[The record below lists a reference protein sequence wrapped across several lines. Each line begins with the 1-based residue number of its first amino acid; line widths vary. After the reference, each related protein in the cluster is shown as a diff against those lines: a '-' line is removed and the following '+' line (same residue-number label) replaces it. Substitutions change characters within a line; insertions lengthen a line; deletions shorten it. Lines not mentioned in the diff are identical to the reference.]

1 MSFTEL
7 SGQIIR
13 LFSSMKKNI
22 PRAKIEKHINREE
35 RTNKMRRPNLST
47 IKIATA
53 VPITWHN
60 ATKNAE
66 RPKVKY
72 WFTFY

>member
-1 MSFTEL
+1 
-7 SGQIIR
+7 
-13 LFSSMKKNI
+13 MKKYI
-22 PRAKIEKHINREE
+22 PRIKIEKHIKREE
-35 RTNKMRRPNLST
+35 STNKMRRPNLST

-66 RPKVKY
+66 RPKVKDS
-72 WFTFY
+72 

>member
-1 MSFTEL
+1 MMFIEL
-7 SGQIIR
+7 SGQITR

-22 PRAKIEKHINREE
+22 PRAKIEKHIKREE

-60 ATKNAE
+60 ATRNAE
-66 RPKVKY
+66 RPKVKDCG
-72 WFTFY
+72 TFF